1 MKHRWILLSL
11 LSGLALSQ
19 APRPQTQPIKSKLT
33 PGQLYRLHVE
43 DWSIEGRL
51 VEIRAEGRVIGA
63 KRLGPMDPDW
73 TLHWR
78 ASGEGM
84 PVANV
89 PLNIEAVQDPKAIES
104 SGDARHPVQV
114 ELNQEY
120 HALADERPYFTGRPE
135 EGVHWYR
142 VKNRS
147 SRPAM
152 AYLSVA
158 VGDRE
163 LPSDVETFRV
173 KTDGGHEVYREG
185 AYSYTPEATQ
195 TMPGLGS
202 FRVRKLDAGA
212 EVLVRVAAGHP
223 AYTLRLRSYGV
234 ERGPVEAVR
243 MGMDFLV
250 SLGASWHANVPRRG
264 AVATRETLPHGEI
277 QGCVACHPTVFTLR
291 AYDLARKRG
300 WADVNPEARQTLADQ
315 LRNHPRPLPG
325 HAGVSWT
332 RTIFSAR
339 AISARAATW
348 TRDLLPYLKLTGTEH
363 WAEEA
368 DGAAPNVSPFEIALE
383 RYSALGE
390 SAVGLKISSEPATN
404 VVDLNWKLIGM
415 ARMGKPVE
423 GLVKQL
429 FATQRADGLFPYRFS
444 GDEEGAEFITWHS
457 LYALAEAGLGLEDA
471 RVKRLYDLCL
481 SRQKASGEWQ
491 GEASHKAFD
500 TPFRDMQFAVMALSR
515 LVKAEG
521 TSESESAWDAMPGKA
536 GAVVRARSLR
546 AAGDVSRLKELLGSR
561 SPMERYEGLRVF
573 AAQFRSWTSQTDL
586 LTRVLSLLSDEQPL
600 LRFAAA
606 NAAARWYA
614 WQADDEGMAR
624 AILAAVIGKITTEQ
638 NDTVRGG
645 LKQSLYTM
653 IDENE
658 GYLATWNAQIADDTA
673 REKTL
678 EGLEGRRRR
687 AQEAIALGL
696 KNGDVAGKVALLEA
710 LWDHPQRHAGLPED
724 LERRSEVVLPKF
736 FSEYSR
742 GVDGL
747 HQGGYEPH
755 ERAAAFRYGPANP
768 FYKTRVG
775 NDSEL
780 PDLGAVGESLEK
792 ELLTCLNSGHASLTR
807 AAIRSLSVFPAGLS
821 EKLTVAVVKLAVGEY
836 SSDVKFVF
844 ANDARGKLTIEQPYA
859 FEKELSKA
867 LIAALEPGNRDAL
880 ETLLPALA
888 AVTPGEGPTRNPY
901 LQGRVERLL
910 LKPEGVPLDLALAAA
925 AVFPHIADGP
935 LMRTTMLE
943 AFASGDRMRETA
955 AVEIFVKSY
964 IAEPTNPVLGKQFA
978 SKADKTMKRRMLDSL
993 DPARFSLRLSALN
1006 RYNPGRDVV
1015 LPEDANL
1022 FSSDVARFLIGLG
1035 VKDEDPQVRRAAA
1048 ELVWNYEEL
1057 SGYRTQVERPSEA
1070 KPDYEYFKQRVQ
1082 PVLARVGEDGRACV
1096 VCHATQGQFALRMPG
1111 KTGFSEA
1118 QTRVNYEAA
1127 LQKVNLK
1134 EPKRSLLLIKP
1145 TRPNDNAGDPALH
1158 TSTHGGGTRWGQDG
1172 REASASAEYETILE
1186 WIRGGKL

>member
-1 MKHRWILLSL
+1 MNQRWILLSL

-19 APRPQTQPIKSKLT
+19 VPSSTPRLT

-43 DWSIEGRL
+43 DWSPEGRL
-51 VEIRAEGRVIGA
+51 VEIRVDGRVIGA

-78 ASGEGM
+78 ASGDKV

-89 PLNIEAVQDPKAIES
+89 ALQVEAVKDPLAIES
-104 SGDARHPVQV
+104 SGDAERPIDV
-114 ELNQEY
+114 ELDREY

-135 EGVHWYR
+135 QGVDWYR
-142 VKNRS
+142 VKNRK
-147 SRPAM
+147 RRAVM
-152 AYLSVA
+152 AYLGVA

-173 KTDGGHEVYREG
+173 KAEGGLEVYREG
-185 AYSYTPEATQ
+185 SYAYTPEATQ

-202 FRVRKLDAGA
+202 FRVRRLEAGA
-212 EVLVRVAAGHP
+212 EVLVRVAANHP
-223 AYTLRLRSYGV
+223 AYTLRLKSYEV
-234 ERGPVEAVR
+234 ERGAAEAVR

-291 AYDLARKRG
+291 AYDAARKRG
-300 WADVNPEARQTLADQ
+300 WADVNPAARAMLVEQ

-325 HAGVSWT
+325 HEGVSWT

-339 AISARAATW
+339 AISARTAGW
-348 TRDLLPYLKLTGTEH
+348 TRELLPYLKLTGTEH

-368 DGAAPNVSPFEIALE
+368 DGAAPNVSPFEIAVE
-383 RYSALGE
+383 RYAALGE
-390 SAVGLKISSEPATN
+390 PEVGSKIANEPARN

-415 ARMGKPVE
+415 ARMGKPVDA
-423 GLVKQL
+423 LVKQL
-429 FATQRADGLFPYRFS
+429 FAAQRADGLFPYQFA
-444 GDEEGAEFITWHS
+444 GDEEGAEFITWHA

-471 RVKRLYDLCL
+471 RVKRLFELCL
-481 SRQKASGEWQ
+481 SRQRASGEWQ
-491 GEASHKAFD
+491 GETSHKAFD
-500 TPFRDMQFAVMALSR
+500 TPFRDTQFAVMALSR

-521 TSESESAWDAMPGKA
+521 VDEVESKWDEMQGKA
-536 GAVVRARSLR
+536 GAVMRARKLR
-546 AAGDVSRLKELLGSR
+546 AAGDVGRVRELLTGS
-561 SPMERYEGLRVF
+561 SPMQRYEGLRVF
-573 AAQFRSWTSQTDL
+573 AAQFREWTSNAEL
-586 LTRVLSLLSDEQPL
+586 LDRVIRLAKDEQPL
-600 LRFAAA
+600 VRFAAA
-606 NAAARWYA
+606 NALARWYA
-614 WQADDEGMAR
+614 WRADDATMAR
-624 AILAAVIGKITTEQ
+624 AILGEVVSGVVTEK
-638 NDTVRGG
+638 NETVRGA
-645 LKQSLYTM
+645 LQQALYTM

-658 GYLATWNAQIADDTA
+658 GYLATWNAQIADEAA
-673 REKTL
+673 RLKTQ
-678 EGLEGRRRR
+678 EGLEARRKRVQGAVAR
-687 AQEAIALGL
+687 GL
-696 KNGDVAGKVALLEA
+696 SVGDVAGKVALLEA

-747 HQGGYEPH
+747 HRGGYEPH
-755 ERAAAFRYGPANP
+755 ARNTGFRYGAANP

-780 PDLGAVGESLEK
+780 PDLGVAGEGLER
-792 ELLTCLNSGHASLTR
+792 ELLACLNSGQQEVTR
-807 AAIRSLSVFPAGLS
+807 AAIRALSVFPTGLS
-821 EKLTVAVVKLAVGEY
+821 GKLTVAVVKLAVGEY
-836 SSDVKFVF
+836 AGDVRYVF
-844 ANDARGKLTIEQPYA
+844 ANDARGKLVLEQPFA
-859 FEKELSKA
+859 FEKELSEA

-888 AVTPGEGPTRNPY
+888 AVTPGEGPTRNAF

-978 SKADKTMKRRMLDSL
+978 GKSSGAMRRRMLDSL

-1015 LPEDANL
+1015 LPENANL
-1022 FSSDVARFLIGLG
+1022 FSSDVAQFLIGLG
-1035 VKDEDPQVRRAAA
+1035 VKDEDRQVRRAAA

-1057 SGYRTQVERPSEA
+1057 GGFRAQVARPEELQ
-1070 KPDYEYFKQRVQ
+1070 PDYEYFKQRVQ
-1082 PVLARVGEDGRACV
+1082 PVLAKVGEDGRACV

-1118 QTRVNYEAA
+1118 QTRANYEAA
-1127 LQKVNLK
+1127 LRKVNLK
-1134 EPKRSLLLIKP
+1134 EPKRSLLLMKP

-1158 TSTHGGGTRWGQDG
+1158 TSTHGGGTRWGRDG
-1172 REASASAEYETILE
+1172 REASSSAEYETILE